1 MSDWTDWKQNR
12 RLEETE
18 AQLAAERSARSRLA
32 DQMRTQQ
39 GNLQG
44 QIDRLTRAFVALVEH
59 EDIRAELG
67 QYADAAACRRYAREV
82 VSTVVATGTAA
93 LRGSAEPDDVP
104 GYWLA
109 PAARGIVRIAQGEP
123 GGPELLAEATHR
135 DPRRTTL
142 LLTLLGAL
150 TRDPRWTGGQDL
162 TRVLPD
168 RPEVS
173 HAQRQVWLAVADG
186 RVAPDGDA
194 LVTALRTQVAATGS
208 AGLDEVAA
216 WLEEIAPPDSRHLAV
231 ERATAQLAALQQ
243 VLQTGGATA
252 QAPTGDPIGD
262 QTDNQADE
270 PAEDPLADCVR
281 SLVDEGSP
289 GEAEILDRM
298 ATVRADLGFIDE
310 RTASLAPAWSG
321 TAGDVVR
328 LLLDDLAQP
337 AGSPRH
343 TLAQQVLAPTLGAI
357 GDELA
362 AQAAVPPPETR
373 TVEVAG
379 EVLTVTRDGV
389 AGDWQARV
397 GAALE
402 RRYPVDRRLLPGG
415 GALLALAVVLAGLGF
430 VAGGWFVLAA
440 AALVGGG
447 ALVGTALLKRRAL
460 AENRTSTIAATER
473 RIAQER
479 VTLDR
484 HRERSITASTRAREL
499 HRGVGTAALRS

>member
-12 RLEETE
+12 RLEEAE
-18 AQLAAERSARSRLA
+18 AQLDAERSARSRLA

-82 VSTVVATGTAA
+82 VSTVVATGAAA
-93 LRGSAEPDDVP
+93 LRGAAEPEDVP

-109 PAARGIVRIAQGEP
+109 PAARGIVRIAQGET
-123 GGPELLAEATHR
+123 GGPELLAEAAHR

-150 TRDPRWTGGQDL
+150 TRDPRWTAGTDL
-162 TRVLPD
+162 ARVLPD
-168 RPEVS
+168 RPEVTY
-173 HAQRQVWLAVADG
+173 AQRQVWLAVAEG
-186 RVAPDGDA
+186 RLAPDGDA
-194 LVTALRTQVAATGS
+194 LATALRAQVAATGS

-216 WLEEIAPPDSRHLAV
+216 WLEEIAPPDPRHLAV

-243 VLQTGGATA
+243 VLAGGGV
-252 QAPTGDPIGD
+252 APAAALTTDP
-262 QTDNQADE
+262 TDV
-270 PAEDPLADCVR
+270 PAESPPEDPLADCVR

-298 ATVRADLGFIDE
+298 ATVRADLGFIDD
-310 RTASLAPAWSG
+310 RAASLAPAWSG

-337 AGSPRH
+337 PGSPRH
-343 TLAQQVLAPTLGAI
+343 DLARKALAPTLGRI

-389 AGDWQARV
+389 SGDWPGRV
-397 GAALE
+397 GAAIE
-402 RRYPVDRRLLPGG
+402 RRHPVDRRLLPGG

-430 VAGGWFVLAA
+430 VAAGWFVLAG

-447 ALVGTALLKRRAL
+447 TLVGTALLRRRAL
-460 AENRTSTIAATER
+460 TETRTSTLAATER
-473 RIAQER
+473 RISQER
-479 VTLDR
+479 VTLDE

-499 HRGVGTAALRS
+499 HRGVGTAALSS

>member
-1 MSDWTDWKQNR
+1 MSDWTDWKQNQ

-82 VSTVVATGTAA
+82 VSTVVATGGAA

-109 PAARGIVRIAQGEP
+109 PAARGVVRIAQGEP
-123 GGPELLAEATHR
+123 GGADLLAEAAHR

-150 TRDPRWTGGQDL
+150 TRDPRWTSGTDL
-162 TRVLPD
+162 ARVLPD
-168 RPEVS
+168 RPEIS
-173 HAQRQVWLAVADG
+173 NAQRQVWLAVADG
-186 RVAPDGDA
+186 RLAPDGDA
-194 LVTALRTQVAATGS
+194 LVTALRSQVAATGS

-216 WLEEIAPPDSRHLAV
+216 WLEEVAPPDSRHLAV
-231 ERATAQLAALQQ
+231 ERAAAQLAALRE
-243 VLQTGGATA
+243 VLDTGGSPAAATTD
-252 QAPTGDPIGD
+252 AP
-262 QTDNQADE
+262 ADAPDE
-270 PAEDPLADCVR
+270 TPAEDPLADCVR

-328 LLLDDLAQP
+328 LLIDDLGQP

-343 TLAQQVLAPTLGAI
+343 ALARQVLAPTLGAI

-373 TVEVAG
+373 DVEVAG

-389 AGDWQARV
+389 AGDWASRV
-397 GAALE
+397 GAAIE
-402 RRYPVDRRLLPGG
+402 RRHPVDRRLVPAG

-430 VAGGWFVLAA
+430 VAGGWFVLAVA
-440 AALVGGG
+440 AALGGG
-447 ALVGTALLKRRAL
+447 ALIGSALVKRRTLTETRA
-460 AENRTSTIAATER
+460 STIAATER

-479 VTLDR
+479 ATLDE

-499 HRGVGTAALRS
+499 HRGVGSAALSS